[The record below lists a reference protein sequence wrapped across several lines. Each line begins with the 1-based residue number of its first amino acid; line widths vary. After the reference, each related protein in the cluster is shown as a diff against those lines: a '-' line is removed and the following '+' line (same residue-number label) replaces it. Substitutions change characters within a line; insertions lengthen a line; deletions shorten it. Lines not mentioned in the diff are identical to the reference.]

1 MQTHKHSHWQL
12 AASLM
17 ELEHRKPQERDHQQ
31 QQQCSNNRE
40 VVSSASE
47 QCRSPMIRLQLVS
60 EWVNEHVW
68 STDCQLRE
76 KVWSNE
82 RARSRE
88 CKGGKTS
95 TSSSLCQCQMSRAS
109 ELHGWTS
116 TSASDKYYANGRK
129 NGSKH
134 EKKPALHLPVLIN
147 SIIQLAGAR
156 ITERKIRKQNLNNS
170 SITKDAGRRRHH
182 HQR

>member
-1 MQTHKHSHWQL
+1 MQTHSQWQL

-68 STDCQLRE
+68 STDCQLKEGE

-82 RARSRE
+82 RAKSRE
-88 CKGGKTS
+88 SAKEEKLQLQLRP
-95 TSSSLCQCQMSRAS
+95 LCQCQMSRAS
-109 ELHGWTS
+109 ELHEWTS
-116 TSASDKYYANGRK
+116 TSASDKYYKITG
-129 NGSKH
+129 GE
-134 EKKPALHLPVLIN
+134 EKMAVNMKKTARFLPLLIN
-147 SIIQLAGAR
+147 SIIQLAGGG
-156 ITERKIRKQNLNNS
+156 ITERKNK
-170 SITKDAGRRRHH
+170 KV
-182 HQR
+182 

>member
-1 MQTHKHSHWQL
+1 MQTHSHWQL

-68 STDCQLRE
+68 STDCQLKE

-82 RARSRE
+82 RAKSRE
-88 CKGGKTS
+88 SAKEEKLILQLQLRPLSLSVSNVEGKWTPRVNFYV
-95 TSSSLCQCQMSRAS
+95 CQWQV
-109 ELHGWTS
+109 LQ
-116 TSASDKYYANGRK
+116 DNGRRRK
-129 NGSKH
+129 NGGEH
-134 EKKPALHLPVLIN
+134 EKNCTVPTTPDQFDY
-147 SIIQLAGAR
+147 SISR
-156 ITERKIRKQNLNNS
+156 WRNNRKK
-170 SITKDAGRRRHH
+170 K
-182 HQR
+182 